1 MITYA
6 GFSSSDF
13 KSTKKFFKKDI
24 DLVKQDLYNNIM
36 TRYGE
41 RVKMPTFGTSIPD
54 LVFEPLDDMA
64 IITVQQELTTV
75 FNYDP
80 RVKLVDLQVIPLF
93 SEKTILALAT
103 LTYLKINFT
112 ETVAINIQFQN

>member
-1 MITYA
+1 MAVYV
-6 GFSSSDF
+6 GFSSVDF
-13 KSTKKFFKKDI
+13 KSTKKFLKKDT
-24 DLVKQDLYNNIM
+24 DLVKQDLYNHIM

-54 LVFEPLDDMA
+54 MIFDPLDDIA
-64 IITVQQELTTV
+64 IITVQQELMAV

-80 RVKLVDLQVIPLF
+80 RVKMTDLQVIPIF

-103 LTYLKINFT
+103 LYYLEIDFS
-112 ETVAINIQFQN
+112 ESISINIQFQN

>member
-1 MITYA
+1 MSVYV
-6 GFSSSDF
+6 GFSSVDF
-13 KSTKKFFKKDI
+13 KNNKKFSKKDI
-24 DLVKQDLYNNIM
+24 DLVKQDLYNHIM

-41 RVKMPTFGTSIPD
+41 RVKMPTFGTSIQD
-54 LVFEPLDDMA
+54 LIFDPLDDRA
-64 IITVQQELTTV
+64 IITVQQELNTV

-80 RVKLVDLQVIPLF
+80 RIQLTDLQVIPIF

-103 LTYLKINFT
+103 VYYLEINFS